1 MSIRWLFERLPSPQA
16 LKSNRFLKPFSRHLH
31 YHFLWQFNRRSV
43 SRGVAVG
50 LFFGIL
56 VPFAQIFLAAIAA
69 IFLRVNL
76 PVAALC
82 TLVSNPLTFPPI
94 YYLAYRLGDVMT
106 GSEPIPS
113 ETAIDAE
120 VEYAIAVQQGEVDGW
135 IPQLAEWLHTVG
147 FPLMTGLAV
156 LATVAAI
163 VGYVGVSALWRL
175 RVRLSWLRR
184 KQRGMRRT

>member
-1 MSIRWLFERLPSPQA
+1 MLFQRFMRRLPTAES
-16 LKSNRFLKPFSRHLH
+16 LRGKRFFKPFAPYLH
-31 YHFLWQFNRRSV
+31 HHFLWQFNRRSV
-43 SRGVAVG
+43 AGGVATG

-94 YYLAYRLGDVMT
+94 YYLAYRLGDFMT
-106 GSEPIPS
+106 GNECVPS
-113 ETAIDAE
+113 EAVIDAE
-120 VEYAIAVQQGEVDGW
+120 VEHAITVQQGDVEGW
-135 IPQLAEWLHTVG
+135 MPQLAEWLHSVG
-147 FPLMTGLAV
+147 FPLMTGLTV
-156 LATVAAI
+156 LAASAAI
-163 VGYVGVSALWRL
+163 VGYVGVSTLWRL
-175 RVRLSWLRR
+175 RVRLSWMRR

>member
-1 MSIRWLFERLPSPQA
+1 MQFQRFMRRLPTAESLRDKP
-16 LKSNRFLKPFSRHLH
+16 FLKPFAPYLH
-31 YHFLWQFNRRSV
+31 HHFLWQFNRRSV
-43 SRGVAVG
+43 AGGVATG

-94 YYLAYRLGDVMT
+94 YYLAYRLGDVLT

-120 VEYAIAVQQGEVDGW
+120 VEHAMAVQQGEVDGW
-135 IPQLAEWLHTVG
+135 IPQLAEWLHSVG

-156 LATVAAI
+156 LAASAAI
-163 VGYVGVSALWRL
+163 VGYVGVSALWHL
-175 RVRLSWLRR
+175 HVRLSWMRR
-184 KQRGMRRT
+184 RQRGVRQP